1 MYTLRVMK
9 KIAYHLATINETPY
23 QTTPTMII
31 VAGELD
37 KLN

>member
-1 MYTLRVMK
+1 MCTLRVMK
-9 KIAYHLATINETPY
+9 KIAYYFATINETPY

-37 KLN
+37 KQN